1 MAKARIKRGDTVR
14 VIAGSEKGATG
25 KVLAVD
31 RKRERAVVEGLNVVK
46 RHLRKNVNPNVPE
59 GGILEKEA
67 PIHLSNLKKV
77 DA

>member
-31 RKRERAVVEGLNVVK
+31 RKHERAVVEGLNVVK